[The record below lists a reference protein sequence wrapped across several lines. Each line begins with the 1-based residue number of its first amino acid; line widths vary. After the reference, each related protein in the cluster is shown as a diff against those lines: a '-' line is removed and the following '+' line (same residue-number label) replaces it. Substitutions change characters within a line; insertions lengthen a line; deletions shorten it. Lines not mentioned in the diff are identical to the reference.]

1 MEHIISND
9 FEADKALQEIQA
21 KRAEIER
28 LRSIANSEI
37 EEIRSTFEAHE
48 ATIGASIQDTL
59 NALELYFSTL
69 PEVHS
74 TKTQDSYKLLHG
86 KLVRKRGGVKYERNN
101 SEALADWL
109 SSSGYSEFTETKLV
123 PKWNEF
129 KKLGL
134 TADPETGV
142 VTVAGTGEVVQGVIA
157 VKTLDTFDVR

>member
-48 ATIGASIQDTL
+48 ATIGSFIQDTL
-59 NALELYFSTL
+59 NALEFYFSTL

-86 KLVRKRGGVKYERNN
+86 KLVRKRGAVKCERNDTD
-101 SEALADWL
+101 ALAKWL
-109 SSSGYSEFTETKLV
+109 HESGYDGYTETKLV

-134 TADPETGV
+134 SADPETGV

>member
-1 MEHIISND
+1 MNIISND

-86 KLVRKRGGVKYERNN
+86 KLVRKRGAVKYERNDTD
-101 SEALADWL
+101 ALAKWL
-109 SSSGYSEFTETKLV
+109 HESGYDGYTETKLV

>member
-37 EEIRSTFEAHE
+37 EDIRSTLEAHD
-48 ATIGASIQDTL
+48 ATIVASIQDTL

-74 TKTQDSYKLLHG
+74 TKTQDSYTLLHG
-86 KLVRKRGGVKYERNN
+86 KLVRKRGAVKYEREN

-109 SSSGYSEFTETKLV
+109 VSSGYSDFTETKLV

-134 TADPETGV
+134 SADPETGV
-142 VTVAGTGEVVQGVIA
+142 VTVAGTGEVVQGVTA
-157 VKTLDTFDVR
+157 VQGKDTFDVR

>member
-1 MEHIISND
+1 MNIISND

-69 PEVHS
+69 PEVHT

-86 KLVRKRGGVKYERNN
+86 KLVRKRGAVKYEREN

-109 SSSGYSEFTETKLV
+109 VSSGYSNFTETKLV
-123 PKWNEF
+123 PRWNEF